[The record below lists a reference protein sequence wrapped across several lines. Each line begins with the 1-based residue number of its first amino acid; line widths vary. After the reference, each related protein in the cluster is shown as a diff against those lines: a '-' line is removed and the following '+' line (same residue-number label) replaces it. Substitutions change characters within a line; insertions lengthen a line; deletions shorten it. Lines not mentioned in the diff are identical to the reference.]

1 MFVIPTGEVTVTQ
14 HNALGRDQPIVTHP
28 PGSFMAELAQLS
40 GRPSL
45 VDAHA
50 IRPVERGRPSAAR
63 APRAAQG
70 GEAAAALACAPPAA
84 LLLDHRRLPRPVG
97 GAPGVPPR
105 VREGGE
111 EGGPHARPGRRRWVP
126 PPRCALHP
134 PTASATPTRPST
146 SRRGRTS
153 YYVSR
158 MLGHADIS
166 LTVHTYGAWLQLHRR
181 TGRGGGAG
189 GAGVMPL
196 ANAASRRLLAAV
208 TVAAPLASSLPAPD
222 AVCKQAA
229 SLLPAARASP

>member
-1 MFVIPTGEVTVTQ
+1 MLRA
-14 HNALGRDQPIVTHP
+14 H
-28 PGSFMAELAQLS
+28 
-40 GRPSL
+40 L
-45 VDAHA
+45 V
-50 IRPVERGRPSAAR
+50 RRREEKLQRRWR
-63 APRAAQG
+63 A
-70 GEAAAALACAPPAA
+70 
-84 LLLDHRRLPRPVG
+84 LPRPLFCSTTG
-97 GAPGVPPR
+97 GYPDPSGVR
-105 VREGGE
+105 QAFRHVCVKVEKKAGLTRDQAGADGLL
-111 EGGPHARPGRRRWVP
+111 HLVARFT
-126 PPRCALHP
+126 P

-146 SRRGRTS
+146 SKRGRTS

-208 TVAAPLASSLPAPD
+208 TGAAPLASSLPAPD

-229 SLLPAARASP
+229 RLLPACPVQALDFLSGPPRI